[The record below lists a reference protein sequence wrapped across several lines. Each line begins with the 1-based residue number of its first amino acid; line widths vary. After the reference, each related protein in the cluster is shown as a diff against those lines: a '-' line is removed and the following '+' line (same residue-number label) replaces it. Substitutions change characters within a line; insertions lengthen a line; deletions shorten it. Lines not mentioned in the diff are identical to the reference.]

1 MGDLLFEFTEWLRS
15 TQLTELSLAIGET
28 PFSLWLQTN
37 FWAIPIIQV
46 IHILSIAAGFG
57 AVLMVTLRLFER
69 AGTDRTIVETER
81 RYVRWI
87 WGALVFLV
95 LSGLLLIIAE
105 PIRELINPIFW
116 IKVGLIVTVIV
127 VSLAFHGR
135 VMRRLA
141 TGGTVTGGIKFASV
155 LIIILWC
162 ATMLAGR
169 WIAYAPV

>member
-57 AVLMVTLRLFER
+57 SVLMVTLRLFER
-69 AGTDRTIVETER
+69 AGTDRTIAETER